1 MSCPNCFKT
10 KSFVQATWTSIS
22 FVLGNL
28 VLLFPGNLSLMLS
41 AKSFLLEHYVL
52 LAQQPWFHVCGHLKC
67 VSIVVFP
74 ISDLEES
81 REWQPT
87 SPFGRHVACSLWSSD
102 AERLLASGQDTQT
115 QLRPIERS
123 VREGHQKP
131 LSDSQLWLICWG
143 SQCATVQS
151 QRHRKVILIFFFR
164 KEKRLF
170 YRIVCKEIV
179 SFSFNA
185 TSNKNKICKTSKKVL
200 RFLSKPLTDN
210 EIILCYNPVF
220 CEEIY
225 YCIEIPR
232 RNSALLLTNE
242 KIS

>member
-1 MSCPNCFKT
+1 MRDSNDTTVYLLKAKYREVIWVVLLNYLANYIPIWANNKQLTCSNRFFCLEAFLMSCPNCFKT

-41 AKSFLLEHYVL
+41 SKSFLLEHYVL

-151 QRHRKVILIFFFR
+151 QRHRKVILIFFS
-164 KEKRLF
+164 EK
-170 YRIVCKEIV
+170 K
-179 SFSFNA
+179 SFVL
-185 TSNKNKICKTSKKVL
+185 SNSL
-200 RFLSKPLTDN
+200 Q
-210 EIILCYNPVF
+210 
-220 CEEIY
+220 
-225 YCIEIPR
+225 
-232 RNSALLLTNE
+232 RNC
-242 KIS
+242 